1 MHEAVPDLVP
11 DRPATVS
18 RRVAMAGGLAAV
30 AGMAAACTVGGSDPN
45 SASDGPV
52 TRAGSSGAAG
62 GASGPPGSSD
72 ASASSGRSGSGSS
85 GSDSSGSG
93 TSGIVALAEVP
104 VGEAVAVTIDG
115 APAVVARPQ
124 DRTVAAFS
132 ARCTHMG
139 CTVLVAG
146 TTLRCPCHGSQFD
159 AMTGAVLGGPA
170 TVDLPA
176 IAVHLDGDEVVAG

>member
-1 MHEAVPDLVP
+1 MQDAVPDLVP
-11 DRPATVS
+11 DRPTTLS

-30 AGMAAACTVGGSDPN
+30 AGVAVACTVGGSDPTQ
-45 SASDGPV
+45 SPV
-52 TRAGSSGAAG
+52 RPSESGASSPAAG
-62 GASGPPGSSD
+62 
-72 ASASSGRSGSGSS
+72 GSS
-85 GSDSSGSG
+85 GSTGISGSPG
-93 TSGIVALAEVP
+93 AAGIVALADVP
-104 VGEAVAVTIDG
+104 VGGAVAVTIDG
-115 APAVVARPQ
+115 AAAVVARPK

-146 TTLRCPCHGSQFD
+146 ATLRCPCHGSQFD